1 MTGPAVTAPCRALIG
16 GFGRPGMR
24 DLDFGRQIV
33 EYLQHLEWPEGVVVE
48 DLSCSAPLVLHRLQ
62 ELRPAKVVLVGAVAR
77 DLDPPAT
84 LRRYRV
90 DLAPLEAARVHRSVE
105 ESVMGLVDIDHTLAM
120 ARHWGALPVDTV
132 VIEVEPAEV
141 SFGLGFSEE
150 LGACLDAIVDKVREE
165 LADVAHGAGQAPD
178 LAVDDFAVDDL
189 GASGSGRI
197 RTAEVDEVAEPS
209 EALNDLLTYGR
220 DHAQARLQV
229 HRAPALVEGV
239 RSGIPGV
246 VFAGHVRPWGVF
258 VDRGSDWFDVVP
270 LEAGMVGIVIGN
282 VPGRGV
288 EAASAMSDLRAAVR
302 ASVVVDGTTPFRLL
316 GHLDRLAQATGIG
329 RQARLLYL
337 TLRPATGELRYANAG
352 SCPPLLLSDGVPDG
366 CFLEAT
372 GGAPVGAP
380 SAERQERAVSLTS
393 GATLLLFS
401 EGLVQSRTVPRD
413 VGMDRL
419 RRAASAAPYELDDL
433 CDHVLT
439 SCSARRDHDICLL
452 GVRLLAS
459 AVDDPTERA
468 SRCVY

>member
-1 MTGPAVTAPCRALIG
+1 MTAPCRALIG

-24 DLDFGRQIV
+24 DLDFGRQIID
-33 EYLQHLEWPEGVVVE
+33 YLQHLEWPEGVVIE

-62 ELRPAKVVLVGAVAR
+62 ELRPAKVVFVGAVGR

-90 DLAPLEAARVHRSVE
+90 DLAPLDGPRVQRSVE

-150 LGACLDAIVDKVREE
+150 LGGCLDAVVDKIRDE
-165 LADVAHGAGQAPD
+165 LVDVADGAGQAPEVT
-178 LAVDDFAVDDL
+178 VDDFA
-189 GASGSGRI
+189 ARGSGRT
-197 RTAEVDEVAEPS
+197 RAVQVDETAGPS
-209 EALNDLLTYGR
+209 EALNDLLTYSR

-229 HRAPALVEGV
+229 HRAPALVDGV

-302 ASVVVDGTTPFRLL
+302 ASVVVDGTSPFRLL
-316 GHLDRLAQATGIG
+316 GHLDRLAQATGTG
-329 RQARLLYL
+329 HQARLLYL

-352 SCPPLLLSDGVPDG
+352 SCPPLLLNDGVPDG

-380 SAERQERAVSLTS
+380 SAERQERAVYLTS

-401 EGLVQSRTVPRD
+401 DGLVQSRTVPRD

-419 RRAASAAPYELDDL
+419 RRAASEGRDELDTL
-433 CDHVLT
+433 CEHVLAT
-439 SCSARRDHDICLL
+439 CSADLRRDDDICLL

-459 AVDDPTERA
+459 STSAPTERA
-468 SRCVY
+468 PRCVH